1 MQYEDKNGVN
11 EPSRRRLLKGIGA
24 LALAEVVRSLMH
36 KKRKVRRVRFHRMH
50 AMRNSRFMVS
60 IRRDPTPQQAAMMLV
75 AFDVLASDKPDSRT
89 VVSLVDSAFCFSD
102 SGRSGTRSHS
112 GACHHSIPAFL
123 AATLRPII
131 SPSRYRWVTIV

>member
-1 MQYEDKNGVN
+1 MQYKDENGVN

-60 IRRDPTPQQAAMMLV
+60 IRQDPDAT
-75 AFDVLASDKPDSRT
+75 T
-89 VVSLVDSAFCFSD
+89 
-102 SGRSGTRSHS
+102 GRNDAG
-112 GACHHSIPAFL
+112 G
-123 AATLRPII
+123 
-131 SPSRYRWVTIV
+131 V